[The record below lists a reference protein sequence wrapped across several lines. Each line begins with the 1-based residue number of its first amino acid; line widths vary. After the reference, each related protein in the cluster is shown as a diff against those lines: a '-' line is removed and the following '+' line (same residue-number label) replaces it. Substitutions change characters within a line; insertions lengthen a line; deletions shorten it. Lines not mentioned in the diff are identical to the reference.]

1 MNILKELNWPANCRM
16 ELLKE
21 VLDEETLEK
30 LINHFMD
37 KSEAERMIRL
47 PKRQT
52 IRKLIAFY
60 YGKKVYFREMEW
72 SEILKQMKEKR
83 QTLKELN
90 LSKKEMVRLF
100 DQRKKEIKRDQK

>member
-1 MNILKELNWPANCRM
+1 
-16 ELLKE
+16 
-21 VLDEETLEK
+21 
-30 LINHFMD
+30 MD

-52 IRKLIAFY
+52 IKKLIAY
-60 YGKKVYFREMEW
+60 HYGKKVYFGEMNW

-90 LSKKEMVRLF
+90 LSKKEMIRLF
-100 DQRKKEIKRDQK
+100 DQRKKEIRNEK

>member
-1 MNILKELNWPANCRM
+1 MNIIKELNWPANCRM
-16 ELLKE
+16 ALLKE

-30 LINHFMD
+30 LINYFMD
-37 KSEAERMIRL
+37 RSEAERMIRL

-52 IRKLIAFY
+52 IKKLIAY
-60 YGKKVYFREMEW
+60 HYGKKVYFGEMEW
-72 SEILKQMKEKR
+72 PEILKQMKEKR

-100 DQRKKEIKRDQK
+100 DQRKKEIKNEK

>member
-1 MNILKELNWPANCRM
+1 MNIIRELSWPKNCHM
-16 ELLKE
+16 DLLKE

-30 LINHFMD
+30 LISHFMD
-37 KSEAERMIRL
+37 KSEAERMIRF

-52 IRKLIAFY
+52 IKKLIAY
-60 YGKKVYFREMEW
+60 HYGKKVYFGEMNW
-72 SEILKQMKEKR
+72 SDILKQMKEKR

-100 DQRKKEIKRDQK
+100 DQRKKEIKNEK